1 MNHDLGEL
9 NKFIES
15 QKLNDSILASI
26 LKKIITDYPKETLR
40 QHAIRATIM
49 FFEEKYKNEYE
60 ARYNEQLKRK
70 KELSKNK
77 YSADIDEDMRRSFS
91 LPETLVARIESLLN
105 QLKLLGKLSAN
116 EPSFMSD
123 ESIKEHK
130 EDEWFANEFPRYT
143 IPHEF

>member
-1 MNHDLGEL
+1 MNHDLSEL

-15 QKLNDSILASI
+15 QKLNDSILAAI

-60 ARYNEQLKRK
+60 ARYNEQLKKK

-77 YSADIDEDMRRSFS
+77 YSADTDEDMRRSFS

-105 QLKLLGKLSAN
+105 QLKLLGKLSED
-116 EPSFMSD
+116 EPLFMSN
-123 ESIKEHK
+123 EAIKEYK
-130 EDEWFANEFPRYT
+130 EDRWFSNEFPRYT